1 MKYQLKPVVYT
12 CSIEANCP
20 KCGDVYAGVFNHF
33 DEDIQMECAHCSH
46 TTTYFISDPIHVPL
60 RYRSSCQLVGLKRK
74 SRPRRQND
82 VLPGQLKF
90 GGL

>member
-33 DEDIQMECAHCSH
+33 DEDIQMQCAHCSH
-46 TTTYFISDPIHVPL
+46 TQQLILFQIPFMFRCAIVPAVSL
-60 RYRSSCQLVGLKRK
+60 SA
-74 SRPRRQND
+74 
-82 VLPGQLKF
+82 
-90 GGL
+90 